1 MGRDLKTA
9 SVTSPH
15 AVRPAHGVPGKA
27 TLVETQAAGLPA
39 AADTDATQRPHTIH
53 RSASGTPAS
62 GDPGSAFA
70 AATAGAATE
79 VPHRAEMQQLFG
91 ADFSSVRA
99 HVGQADALT
108 ALGAE
113 AATRDETIAFGQSA
127 PDRATVA
134 HELTHV
140 MQHRGGGGSGGAAV
154 SDPSDASEHEARS
167 VASAVTS
174 GGRVEVA
181 AAPAAAIHRQDGGQ
195 PRITV
200 DDANRQAL
208 DADFDPLVPIARLP
222 TLTTAALAES
232 FHTETIAA
240 YFAAKA
246 AADHKDYQA
255 QQAGRTAR
263 AVGAFTS
270 AFNAQPLPDEAARV
284 AAAAKAYNDRTRGK
298 AVEAAFEAYRNMP
311 VTIPGRGTVHF
322 TVPYN
327 RNVAEDA
334 GGPTGEDGGLGQ
346 GKLSAAQIKDWV
358 HRRLPP
364 EKSYLNYIRDRVKP
378 ANPELNT
385 KTAPLAGYSEDQLS
399 RALAG
404 FCRQNKIGVDCNGLT
419 WNVIDAAD
427 RMLGGDGLD
436 GIEPVSNA
444 EVGEIAGPKFSA
456 EVTDL
461 AQLVPG
467 DTLCWGDPTL
477 FPGTEL
483 AHHIMVIIRV
493 ASSASGL
500 SLYIGHSNETQSLA
514 HDNPENDLPAFTGVA
529 GGTLL
534 IPAAQIAEYA
544 AAKDGAARKQV
555 TGTWD
560 WSGVP
565 NMGSMGTA
573 KDLTGFWHVHWN
585 TATPGKAALGN
596 AGFATA
602 QSPTG

>member
-1 MGRDLKTA
+1 MGHDLKTT
-9 SVTSPH
+9 SVTSAH
-15 AVRPAHGVPGKA
+15 AVRAAHGVPGKA
-27 TLVETQAAGLPA
+27 TLVEKHAAGGSA
-39 AADTDATQRPHTIH
+39 APDTGATHQPPTIH
-53 RSASGTPAS
+53 RSASGKPAS
-62 GDPGSAFA
+62 GDPQSAFA

-79 VPHRAEMQQLFG
+79 LPHRAEMQQLFG

-113 AATRDETIAFGQSA
+113 AATRDETIAFGQST
-127 PDRATVA
+127 PDRETVA

-140 MQHRGGGGSGGAAV
+140 MQHRQGGGSGGAAV

-174 GGRVEVA
+174 GGRVAVA
-181 AAPAAAIHRQDGGQ
+181 AAPAAAIHRQDVGQ

-208 DADFDPLVPIARLP
+208 AAGFDPLFPTARLP
-222 TLTTAALAES
+222 TLTTAALAEG
-232 FHTETIAA
+232 FLTETIAA
-240 YFAAKA
+240 YFTATA
-246 AADHKDYQA
+246 AADHKDHQA
-255 QQAGRTAR
+255 EQAGRTAR
-263 AVGAFTS
+263 AVGAFMS
-270 AFNAQPLPDEAARV
+270 AFNAQQLPDEAARV
-284 AAAAKAYNDRTRGK
+284 AAAAKAYNDRTRGG
-298 AVEAAFEAYRNMP
+298 AVEVAFDAYRNMP
-311 VTIPGRGTVHF
+311 VTIPGRGIVHF

-346 GKLSAAQIKDWV
+346 GKLSAAAIKDWI
-358 HRRLPP
+358 HKRLPP
-364 EKSYLNYIRDRVKP
+364 EKYFLNYIRDRVRP
-378 ANPELNT
+378 ENPELNT

-436 GIEPVSNA
+436 RIEGVSNA

-493 ASSASGL
+493 ASSATGL
-500 SLYIGHSNETQSLA
+500 SLYLGHSNELRSLA
-514 HDNPENDLPAFTGVA
+514 HDNPDNDLPAFTGVA

-534 IPAAQIAEYA
+534 IPAAQIAAYA
-544 AAKDGAARKQV
+544 AAKDGEARKQV

-560 WSGVP
+560 WSGVE
-565 NMGSMGTA
+565 NMGTMETA
-573 KDLTGFWHVHWN
+573 RDLTGFWHVNWS
-585 TATPGKAALGN
+585 TATEGKAALGN

-602 QSPTG
+602 QSTPG